1 MYDYENTYDSR
12 FNNGWTA
19 LDERSEHPIQICNN
33 NSSNDDVNEANQISD
48 IDQSSNE
55 VIIIRDSCDITVET
69 TDTKIAASL
78 QAALQVAI
86 SVVINITI
94 ADSSR
99 AEKVT
104 QELLEM
110 SQIRQANRQKLVI
123 VNSRTVDVTT
133 TDTDVAISLQ
143 VMLQI
148 LLALFAQLGIL

>member
-1 MYDYENTYDSR
+1 MDHH
-12 FNNGWTA
+12 NNNNWNA
-19 LDERSEHPIQICNN
+19 LDEDSVHPVQPCD
-33 NSSNDDVNEANQISD
+33 NSNNDDLNDADQITD

-69 TDTKIAASL
+69 TDTQIAASL
-78 QAALQVAI
+78 QGALQVAI
-86 SVVINITI
+86 AVVVNITI
-94 ADSSR
+94 ADNSR

-110 SQIRQANRQKLVI
+110 SQIRQTNRQRLVI
-123 VNSRTVDVTT
+123 TNSRAVDVTT

-148 LLALFAQLGIL
+148 LVTLFAQLDIL

>member
-1 MYDYENTYDSR
+1 MIMIMIMTMIIDTVIDV
-12 FNNGWTA
+12 A
-19 LDERSEHPIQICNN
+19 LDERSDHPVRGCRRSSDDDI
-33 NSSNDDVNEANQISD
+33 NSADQISE

-55 VIIIRDSCDITVET
+55 VIIIKDSCEVTVET
-69 TDTKIAASL
+69 TDTKIVASL

-86 SVVINITI
+86 AVVINITI

-123 VNSRTVDVTT
+123 VNSREIDVTT
-133 TDTDVAISLQ
+133 TDTDIAISLQ

-148 LLALFAQLGIL
+148 LVALFAQLGIL

>member
-1 MYDYENTYDSR
+1 MSYD
-12 FNNGWTA
+12 
-19 LDERSEHPIQICNN
+19 NN
-33 NSSNDDVNEANQISD
+33 NDNWNAHDEDSMHPVKPCENSSDDDLNVADQISQ

-69 TDTKIAASL
+69 TDTQIAASL

-86 SVVINITI
+86 AVVVNITI

-110 SQIRQANRQKLVI
+110 SQIRQSNRQRLVI
-123 VNSRTVDVTT
+123 VNSRNVDVRT

-148 LLALFAQLGIL
+148 LVSLFAQLDIL